1 MPEMVVPAS
10 IRRRLAVM
18 LYESLLLFGV
28 LFIAGWIFGT
38 LLQQRHALYLRQGLQ
53 YWLFIVM
60 GTYFVWFWSHGGQT
74 LAMKTWRVRLVSVN
88 GAPVSTARS
97 MARYVLCWLWF
108 IPGLLLAKLLGVHG
122 WLLVAIPAA
131 NLLIW
136 AALARLDSQR
146 QFVHDR
152 IVGTRLIQFSLR
164 DKQAVDRP
172 DTTNLPL

>member
-1 MPEMVVPAS
+1 MRELAPPAS

-38 LLQQRHALYLRQGLQ
+38 LLQQRHALYLRHGLQ
-53 YWLFIVM
+53 YWLFIVI

-74 LAMKTWRVRLVSVN
+74 LAMKTWKVRLVATDGASVSILR
-88 GAPVSTARS
+88 A
-97 MARYVLCWLWF
+97 MARYLLCWLWF
-108 IPGLLLAKLLGVHG
+108 VPGLLLAKLLSVQG

-131 NLLIW
+131 NLLLW
-136 AALARLDSQR
+136 AALARLDPSR

-152 IVGTRLIQFSLR
+152 IVGTRLIQYTLR
-164 DKQAVDRP
+164 DK
-172 DTTNLPL
+172 

>member
-1 MPEMVVPAS
+1 MSEQAPATS
-10 IRRRLAVM
+10 ITRRLAVM

-53 YWLFIVM
+53 YWLFIVI
-60 GTYFVWFWSHGGQT
+60 GVYFIWFWSHGGQT
-74 LAMKTWRVRLVSVN
+74 LAMKTWRVRLTAAD
-88 GAPVSTARS
+88 GGPVSMPRATL
-97 MARYVLCWLWF
+97 RYLLSWLWF
-108 IPGLLLAKLLGVHG
+108 VPGLLVAKLLGVHG

-136 AALARLDSQR
+136 AALAWLDPAR

-152 IVGTRLIQFSLR
+152 IVGTRLVQFSLR
-164 DKQAVDRP
+164 DQK
-172 DTTNLPL
+172 TGS

>member
-1 MPEMVVPAS
+1 
-10 IRRRLAVM
+10 M

-53 YWLFIVM
+53 YWLFIVI
-60 GTYFVWFWSHGGQT
+60 GVYFIWFWSHGGQT
-74 LAMKTWRVRLVSVN
+74 LAMKTWRVRLTAAD
-88 GAPVSTARS
+88 GGPVSMPRATL
-97 MARYVLCWLWF
+97 RYLLSWLWF
-108 IPGLLLAKLLGVHG
+108 VPGLLVAKLLGVHG

-136 AALARLDSQR
+136 AALAWLDPAR

-152 IVGTRLIQFSLR
+152 IVGTRLVQFSLR
-164 DKQAVDRP
+164 DQK
-172 DTTNLPL
+172 TGS